1 MVYNINYFTFAFK
14 IETCNMR
21 YALLLLLLM
30 FSLGLSAQT
39 LVKGKVM
46 DKKRGL
52 EGVSVALKDSYDGAT
67 TDKEGN
73 FSFRTTEK
81 GTFFLTASYLGY
93 KTFEQA
99 IQLKP
104 GDSVVVNILLKEE
117 ITELTAVTVTAGT
130 FEASD
135 KKKVTVLSS
144 LDIVTTASGNGDVTE
159 ALKSLPGAQQV
170 GESEGLFVRGGTGQ
184 ETKIFIDGTLVNNF
198 FFSSMPN
205 IAARGR
211 FSPFLFKG
219 TVFSTGGYS
228 ALYGQA
234 LSSALILETI
244 DFPDMKAA
252 NLGISVIGVNAGF
265 QQLSE
270 EKNSSWGINYSY
282 TNLAPAFAVIKQKQD
297 YFQIPVF
304 HGADG
309 NFRFKTSK
317 TGIIKYYTTLGTSK
331 LAFTTPSLDSVG
343 YKDKFSLDN
352 FNMYHNL
359 AWREKIGKKWKLDLG
374 LSYTNN
380 KDDIE
385 NGMRDAQDKDVTL
398 TNLEFKENKI
408 RLRGNYFN
416 AKLVLEKRLVGMSA
430 LRFGTEYNYSKD
442 NTTFTDYT
450 NTSYLGTLKENL
462 NALFAEGDIY
472 ITNAIAA
479 KLGTRLEHSSL
490 INKTNIAPRAS
501 LAYKTGKHSQA
512 SVAYGFFYQTPEGRL
527 ISSSNPLTF
536 TQAAHYIAQYQ
547 KVTTDRTL
555 RAELFYKKYNDL
567 VKTGLTGTG
576 QFLAIN
582 NDGFGDA
589 KGFDFFWRDKKSIRN
604 VDYWISYSFLETKR
618 DYLNFPG
625 AITPNFAAKHTASFI
640 IKKFVTKI
648 KTQFNGAYNFATGR
662 PFYNIAYDGA
672 NNKFNIT
679 DQGKTPAYHNFSFSM
694 NYLPF
699 IGKDNAKIFP
709 VYVISISNIFN
720 VRQVYGYQYSYN
732 GLRKQAI
739 VPPSRMFVFIGA
751 FISFGV
757 DRSDEIINSNL

>member
-1 MVYNINYFTFAFK
+1 MFGLCYKLLYICFHNCYFMKSVFVAVLT
-14 IETCNMR
+14 I
-21 YALLLLLLM
+21 
-30 FSLGLSAQT
+30 FSLSLQAQT
-39 LVKGKVM
+39 LVKGRVM
-46 DKKRGL
+46 DKKKPM
-52 EGVSVALKDSYDGAT
+52 EGVSVALKDTYDGAT
-67 TDKEGN
+67 TDKEGY
-73 FSFRTTEK
+73 FRFRTTEK
-81 GTFFLTASYLGY
+81 GIFILTVTSMGF
-93 KTFEQA
+93 KPFEQT
-99 IQLKP
+99 IELKA
-104 GDSVVVNILLKEE
+104 GDSVEVNVVLKEE

-135 KKKVTVLSS
+135 KKKVTVLSPI
-144 LDIVTTASGNGDVTE
+144 DIVTTASGNGDVTE

-244 DFPDMKAA
+244 DFPEMPAA
-252 NLGISVIGVNAGF
+252 NLGLSVIGVNVGF
-265 QQLSE
+265 QQLAK
-270 EKNSSWGINYSY
+270 EKNSSWGVNYSY

-297 YFQIPVF
+297 YYQIPVF

-317 TGIIKYYTTLGTSK
+317 TGIIKYYTTWSSSK
-331 LAFTTPSLDSVG
+331 LGFTTPSLDSVG

-352 FNMYHNL
+352 FNFYHNL
-359 AWREKIGKKWKLDLG
+359 AYREKLGNKWKMDIG

-385 NGMRDAQDKDVTL
+385 NGMRDAQDQDVVL
-398 TNLEFKENKI
+398 TNLEFKENTIK
-408 RLRGNYFN
+408 LRGNYFN
-416 AKLVLEKRLVGMSA
+416 TKLVLEKRLVGMSA
-430 LRFGTEYNYSKD
+430 LRFGTEYNFSQDK
-442 NTTFTDYT
+442 TTFTDYT
-450 NTSYLGTLKENL
+450 NTSYPGMLEENL
-462 NALFAEGDIY
+462 KALFAEGDIY
-472 ITNAIAA
+472 VTNAIAA
-479 KLGTRLEHSSL
+479 KVGTRLEHSSL
-490 INKTNIAPRAS
+490 IEKTNIAPRVS
-501 LAYKTGKHSQA
+501 LAYKTGKNSQA
-512 SVAYGFFYQTPEGRL
+512 SVAYGMFYQTPEGRL
-527 ISSSNPLTF
+527 VTSSIPLTF
-536 TQAAHYIAQYQ
+536 TRAAHYIAQYQ
-547 KVTTDRTL
+547 KVTNDRTL

-567 VKTGLTGTG
+567 VKTGMTGTG
-576 QFLAIN
+576 QFLAVN

-589 KGFDFFWRDKKSIRN
+589 KGFDFFWRDKRSIPN
-604 VDYWISYSFLETKR
+604 VDYWVSYSYLDTKR

-640 IKKFVTKI
+640 IKKFVTKL

-662 PFYNIAYDGA
+662 PYYNIAYDGQ
-672 NNKFNIT
+672 NNKFTFT
-679 DQGKTPAYHNFSFSM
+679 DQGKTPAYHNFSFSV

-699 IGKDNAKIFP
+699 IGKEKAKTFP
-709 VYVISISNIFN
+709 VYVLSISNLFN
-720 VRQVYGYQYSYN
+720 VRQVFGYQYSYN
-732 GLRKQAI
+732 GIRKQPI
-739 VPPSRMFVFIGA
+739 LPTSRMFVFIGA

>member
-1 MVYNINYFTFAFK
+1 MKPI
-14 IETCNMR
+14 
-21 YALLLLLLM
+21 LLLLLVL
-30 FSLGLSAQT
+30 SSITLSAQT
-39 LVKGKVM
+39 LIKGRVM
-46 DKKRGL
+46 DKKKPL
-52 EGVSVALKDSYDGAT
+52 EGVSVSLKDSYDGAT
-67 TDKEGN
+67 TDKEGYYR
-73 FSFRTTEK
+73 FRTTEK
-81 GTFFLTASYLGY
+81 GSFVLTVTNMGY
-93 KTFEQA
+93 KPFEQT
-99 IQLKP
+99 IDLKP
-104 GDSVVVNILLKEE
+104 GDSIEINVLLKEE

-135 KKKVTVLSS
+135 KKKVTVLNSI
-144 LDIVTTASGNGDVTE
+144 DIVTTASGNGDVTE

-244 DFPDMKAA
+244 DFPDRSAA
-252 NLGISVIGVNAGF
+252 NLGLSVIGVSGGF
-265 QQLSE
+265 QQLSK

-317 TGIIKYYTTLGTSK
+317 TGILKYYTTLSTSK
-331 LAFTTPSLDSVG
+331 LGFTVNSLDSLG
-343 YKDKFSLDN
+343 YKDLFGLEN

-359 AWREKIGKKWKLDLG
+359 AYREKIGKKWKLDLG
-374 LSYTNN
+374 ASYTNN
-380 KDDIE
+380 KDDIQ
-385 NGMRDAQDKDVTL
+385 NGMQDGQDKDVVL
-398 TNLEFKENKI
+398 SGLEFKNNQI

-416 AKLVLEKRLVGMSA
+416 TKLVLERRLTGISA
-430 LRFGTEYNYSKD
+430 IRFGTEYNYANDKS
-442 NTTFTDYT
+442 TFTDNNGNKYPGSLT
-450 NTSYLGTLKENL
+450 EHLK
-462 NALFAEGDIY
+462 ALFAEGDVY
-472 ITNAIAA
+472 LTNAIAA
-479 KLGTRLEHSSL
+479 KLGVRMEHSSL
-490 INKTNIAPRAS
+490 IDKANLAPRVS
-501 LAYKTGKHSQA
+501 LAYKTGKNSQA
-512 SVAYGFFYQTPEGRL
+512 SLAYGLFYQTPENRL
-527 ISSSNPLTF
+527 LPSASPLTF
-536 TQAAHYIAQYQ
+536 TSAAHYIAQYQ

-555 RAELFYKKYNDL
+555 RAELYYKKYNDL
-567 VKTGLTGTG
+567 VKTGMSGTG
-576 QFLAIN
+576 QFLALN

-604 VDYWISYSFLETKR
+604 VDYWISYSYLDTKR

-662 PFYNIAYDGA
+662 PYYNIAYDGV
-672 NNKFNIT
+672 NNKFTIS
-679 DQGKTPAYHNFSFSM
+679 DEGRTPAYHNFSFSV

-699 IGKDNAKIFP
+699 IGKEKAKTFP
-709 VYVISISNIFN
+709 VYVLSISNLFN
-720 VRQVYGYQYSYN
+720 VRQVFGYQYSYN
-732 GLRKQAI
+732 GIRKQAI